1 MSIKNIRLKVYNMTC
16 TSCEKS
22 IERTLKRLVGVFNV
36 KANYNEQCVEIE
48 YDSELC
54 SLKDIKKS
62 IHSVGY
68 STEKSSNLGIAGVLI
83 VVLTIIFIGNSTGGF
98 DMNNMLKG
106 ATYFVLFVVGVLT
119 SIHCVGMC
127 GGIMISQSLSNE
139 STNKFQAIKPALL
152 YNIGRVISYSI
163 LGGIIGALGSILSL
177 SIKTQAALQIFAGLF
192 MIIMGFNMA
201 GFGLFRRL
209 QIRLPWNFCSLKN
222 KPKTPLIIGILNGLM
237 PCGPLQTM
245 QLYALGTGSAVKGA
259 FSMFIFAL
267 GTVPLMLTF
276 GVVSG
281 ILRKGYTKKILKV
294 SGVLVIVLGLIMGNR
309 GLSLAG
315 VPVSSLLPSN
325 NESLAAS
332 NPNSTKAILKDGIQV
347 VSITADE
354 NGYTPNVIYV
364 KKDVTV
370 KLIINGKQINSCN
383 NAIVIPSLNIR
394 KELNNGENIIEF
406 TPKDKNIN
414 FSCWMGMITGV
425 IRVVDNLDSVDTS
438 KPDPSAPPTG
448 GGNCCSSMSGGNST
462 NVQQTPSIYGN
473 NLSEV
478 ETKNLVN
485 IAMIVGNNQSATIK
499 GIGYE
504 FKPLIVVVNKNI
516 KTKITFD
523 LTEFDNTDGKFEL
536 VSAKTAEIFKSFNG
550 KKGIVDLD
558 ITFNKADGYGIVKD
572 GKILGVI
579 QVVDDTKKADLEGIR
594 KLYIQ

>member
-36 KANYNEQCVEIE
+36 KANYNEQYVEIE

-54 SLKDIKKS
+54 NLKDIKSS
-62 IHSVGY
+62 IHSAGY
-68 STEKSSNLGIAGVLI
+68 STENSSNLGIAGILI
-83 VVLTIIFIGNSTGGF
+83 VVLTIIFIGNSTSGF

-127 GGIMISQSLSNE
+127 GGIMLPQSLSNE

-152 YNIGRVISYSI
+152 YNIGRVISYTI

-201 GFGLFRRL
+201 GFSLFRRL
-209 QIRLPWNFCSLKN
+209 QIRLPWNFCSLKS
-222 KPKTPLIIGILNGLM
+222 KPKAPFIVGILNGLM

-276 GVVSG
+276 GAVSG

-332 NPNSTKAILKDGIQV
+332 SSNSTKAILKDGIQV
-347 VSITADE
+347 VSITADG

-438 KPDPSAPPTG
+438 KPDPSAPPTR
-448 GGNCCSSMSGGNST
+448 GGNCCSSMPGGNST
-462 NVQQTPSIYGN
+462 NVQQTPSVYGN

-478 ETKNLVN
+478 ETKTLVN
-485 IAMIVGNNQSATIK
+485 TAMIVGNNQSAAIK

-523 LTEFDNTDGKFEL
+523 LTEFDNADGKFEL
-536 VSAKTAEIFKSFNG
+536 VSAKTAETFKSFNG

-558 ITFNKADGYGIVKD
+558 ITFNEAEGYGIVKD

-579 QVVDDTKKADLEGIR
+579 QVVDDIKKADLESIR
-594 KLYIQ
+594 KSYIQ